1 MTLDLLLKNVK
12 REAGLPSKIFTHV
25 HVLLYVEKRGRVT
38 KFNLPAVH
46 ELYRMFCVGEKASS
60 YVKLCDKKAAMTDKL
75 LELTLSP
82 EIFPERFSLSHS
94 TLGANLQ
101 KD

>member
-1 MTLDLLLKNVK
+1 M
-12 REAGLPSKIFTHV
+12 PSIIFTHV
-25 HVLLYVEKRGRVT
+25 HVLLYVEKRGRVI
-38 KFNLPAVH
+38 KFYLPAVH

-60 YVKLCDKKAAMTDKL
+60 YVKVCDEKAAITDKL

-94 TLGANLQ
+94 TLGAILQ
-101 KD
+101 RD